1 MATPTPTERRAY
13 SLMQARMLALLLRF
27 SSGEYRKL
35 FAKQEGFQREPDVLE
50 IYRDLGVLFHLRD
63 ELFEHILPRILRRL
77 SFVAPRRMVVEEPPG
92 RGRIDWERTLAATWA
107 ERPGEPPLELHGRQ
121 SLRDFATPENL
132 LVVATL
138 LEYRADVR
146 RILLSDAV
154 GSADEALRHPLQM
167 IVERCERELA
177 FPQLAGIR
185 ATAQQILEGA
195 AGGVESLGQRVAQG
209 AIPGGNS
216 AYDDL
221 LAWRRRY
228 RELGLL
234 QRLEAAAPDETLGV
248 NPRRDNRLYQLWIVC
263 ELADLLLREGKLIAD
278 ATALPMRIG
287 FRWGAGDDERRYEL
301 LHDRGIPEQP
311 KVWRSEPTDGPVPGV
326 RPDYYLRRIDPPM
339 TTVGAQND
347 PAWREPGV
355 IWDAKYYRERDRNRA
370 PGEPVKRM
378 LADLAL
384 TGERCGSL
392 LFAFLRAEP
401 GDAADVAGGID
412 GALVQRL
419 QPLGTGAQQID
430 PETQIA
436 VLGLCPDQPTE
447 ATQRILAGLLDQ
459 AHVTLRTPL
468 RPTCQGIFL
477 DALSAEGRRLVD
489 RWDESI
495 DAPTSDLLICPKPHI
510 GPWRIDLVSRKQH
523 CCSDPRLC
531 HIVGQEGAKRP
542 VRPPRDARDLVEELG
557 HIFEGDDRDHLQEED
572 VSAIARTVEGLTRHF
587 ADRLGVFRNI
597 AVYENRLRD
606 MGMERALDHLNR
618 PERESLALALFLVEQ
633 LDSIGAK
640 DFSAPAIHI
649 SSVLEIEIQ
658 RRVFR
663 CPGLV
668 GQAAWPKKQ
677 TLGLLPFMRWKP
689 HETEGDWERIVA
701 FVSPQW
707 DGAVVRDDPSAI
719 IDFPTFVKAVDTVAQ
734 LRNKAAHTHPVSR
747 DEYRNLFGLVCQ
759 GGPLRIGAL
768 NVLVLAWRNDGR
780 IG

>member
-1 MATPTPTERRAY
+1 MSYQPTPTERRAY

-27 SSGEYRKL
+27 SADEYRKL
-35 FAKQEGFQREPDVLE
+35 FGPQQAFQPEPDVLQL
-50 IYRDLGVLFHLRD
+50 YRDLGVLFHLRD
-63 ELFEHILPRILRRL
+63 ELFEHVLPRILRRL

-107 ERPGEPPLELHGRQ
+107 ERPGEPPLELHARQ

-132 LVVATL
+132 LTVATL

-154 GSADEALRHPLQM
+154 GSAEEALRHPLQQ
-167 IVERCERELA
+167 IVDRCARELA

-195 AGGVESLGQRVAQG
+195 AGGVEVLEQRVALG

-228 RELGLL
+228 RGLGLL
-234 QRLEAAAPDETLGV
+234 QRLLAATPGETLGV

-263 ELADLLLREGKLIAD
+263 ELADLLLREGRLIMED
-278 ATALPMRIG
+278 TALPERLS
-287 FRWGAGDDERRYEL
+287 FRWGAGGDKRRYEL
-301 LHDRGIPEQP
+301 RHDKGIPDP
-311 KVWRSEPTDGPVPGV
+311 PAVWRSEPTDGPVPGV

-339 TTVGAQND
+339 SVVGDPND

-355 IWDAKYYRERDRNRA
+355 VWDAKYYRERDRNRA

-384 TGERCGSL
+384 TGECRGSL
-392 LFAFLRAEP
+392 LFAFLKAEP
-401 GDAADVAGGID
+401 GDDTDEAYSLN

-419 QPLGTGAQQID
+419 QPLGIGAQSID
-430 PETQIA
+430 PEIQIA
-436 VLGLCPDQPTE
+436 VLALCPDRPTE
-447 ATQRILAGLLDQ
+447 DVQRTLARLLDQ
-459 AHVTLRTPL
+459 AHTDLCEPVVPA
-468 RPTCQGIFL
+468 CHGVFL
-477 DALSAEGRRLVD
+477 DTLSAESRRLAD
-489 RWDESI
+489 RWGTDI
-495 DAPTSDLLICPKPHI
+495 DTPTNDLLICPKPHI
-510 GPWRIDLVSRKQH
+510 GPWRIDVVSRRQH

-531 HIVGQEGAKRP
+531 HIVGQEGSKRP
-542 VRPPRDARDLVEELG
+542 VRPPRDARDLVEELA
-557 HIFEGDDRDHLQEED
+557 HIFEGDSQTTLDEEGI
-572 VSAIARTVEGLTRHF
+572 SAIARTVEGLTHHF
-587 ADRLGVFRNI
+587 ADRLGIFRNI
-597 AVYENRLRD
+597 GVYENRLRD
-606 MGMERALDHLNR
+606 MGMERSLDRLNR

-633 LDSIGAK
+633 LDSIGAQ

-668 GQAAWPKKQ
+668 GQAALPKKQ

-689 HETEGDWERIVA
+689 GETMGDWDRIVA
-701 FVSPQW
+701 FVSTQW
-707 DGAVVRDDPSAI
+707 DGAVVRDDPAAI
-719 IDFPTFVKAVDTVAQ
+719 IDFPTFVKTVDTVAQ

-747 DEYRNLFGLVCQ
+747 DEYRTLFSLVCQ

-768 NVLVLAWRNDGR
+768 NVLVLAWR
-780 IG
+780 